1 MNDATPILEI
11 TNVEKHFG
19 GLAALDGVNLKINS
33 GKLTAIIGPNGA
45 GKTTLFNV
53 ITGTLPTS
61 SGNVRFQGKQITGKA
76 VHEINKMG
84 LARTLQIKSVFSGMT
99 VLENLWIAAQ
109 SRDGI
114 FKPFQ
119 SAHKL
124 KRANETAERL
134 CEELGLIHIANQEA
148 SNLSY
153 GDIALLEMG
162 LALATEPK
170 LLLLDEPICGMGPA
184 ETEQTVQKIQ
194 DLSQKIDI
202 VIIEHDI
209 EVVFD
214 ISEDI
219 IVMNLGK
226 ILARGSPTEIS
237 NNVEVR
243 VAYLGDE
250 DA

>member
-1 MNDATPILEI
+1 MTPPPVLEI
-11 TNVEKHFG
+11 LDIEKHFG
-19 GLAALDGVNLKINS
+19 GLVALDGVNASIQS

-53 ITGTLPTS
+53 ITGIIPAS
-61 SGNVRFQGKQITGKA
+61 AGFVKFQGQEITGQP
-76 VHEINKMG
+76 VHEISKLGM
-84 LARTLQIKSVFSGMT
+84 ARTLQIKSVFSGMT
-99 VLENLWIAAQ
+99 VRKNLWIAAQ
-109 SRDGI
+109 SREGV

-119 SAHKL
+119 PTRKSKH
-124 KRANETAERL
+124 ANETADRI
-134 CEELGLIHIANQEA
+134 CEELGLSALFDQEA

-153 GDIALLEMG
+153 GDVALLEIG

-184 ETEQTVQKIQ
+184 ETEQTVEKIRS
-194 DLSQKIDI
+194 LSKRIDI

-226 ILARGSPTEIS
+226 VLARGTPDEIAK
-237 NNVEVR
+237 NMEVR
-243 VAYLGDE
+243 AAYLGDE

>member
-1 MNDATPILEI
+1 MIGDAPILEI
-11 TNVEKHFG
+11 TDIQKNFG
-19 GLAALDGVNLKINS
+19 GLAALGGVNAAVTS

-53 ITGTLPTS
+53 ITGILPASAGT
-61 SGNVRFQGKQITGKA
+61 VKFQGQNITGKP
-76 VHEINKMG
+76 VHEISRLGM
-84 LARTLQIKSVFSGMT
+84 ARTLQIKSVFNGMT
-99 VLENLWIAAQ
+99 VRENLWIAAQ
-109 SRDGI
+109 SRDGV

-119 SAHKL
+119 SADKSKH
-124 KRANETAERL
+124 ANEPAERI
-134 CEELGLIHIANQEA
+134 CEELGLTSLVDQEA

-153 GDIALLEMG
+153 GDIALLEIG

-184 ETEQTVQKIQ
+184 ETEQTVHKIQ
-194 DLSQKIDI
+194 DLSKRIDI

-214 ISEDI
+214 ISDDI

-226 ILARGSPTEIS
+226 VLARGAPEEIAKDP
-237 NNVEVR
+237 EVR
-243 VAYLGDE
+243 AAYLGDD

>member
-1 MNDATPILEI
+1 MTDIPVLEF

-19 GLAALDGVNLKINS
+19 GLVALDGVNAAVES

-53 ITGTLPTS
+53 ITGIIPASAGQLK
-61 SGNVRFQGKQITGKA
+61 FQGKDITGKP
-76 VHEINKMG
+76 VHEISRLG
-84 LARTLQIKSVFSGMT
+84 LARTLQIKSVFNGMT
-99 VLENLWIAAQ
+99 VRENLWIAAQ
-109 SRDGI
+109 SRDGV

-119 SAHKL
+119 RASKS
-124 KRANETAERL
+124 KRANETADRI
-134 CEELGLIHIANQEA
+134 CEELGLSAFANQEA

-153 GDIALLEMG
+153 GDIALLEIG

-184 ETEQTVQKIQ
+184 ETEQTVEKIQ
-194 DLSQKIDI
+194 ELAKRIDI

-219 IVMNLGK
+219 IVMNLGQ
-226 ILARGSPTEIS
+226 ILARGAPKEIA
-237 NNVEVR
+237 NDVAVR
-243 VAYLGDE
+243 AAYLGDD

>member
-1 MNDATPILEI
+1 MNPPPILEI
-11 TNVEKHFG
+11 ADIERHFG
-19 GLAALDGVNLKINS
+19 GLAALDGVNVSVNS

-53 ITGTLPTS
+53 ITGTLPAS
-61 SGNVRFQGKQITGKA
+61 AGQVKFQGQDITKKA
-76 VHEINKMG
+76 VHEINKLG
-84 LARTLQIKSVFSGMT
+84 LARTLQIKSVFNGMT

-109 SRDGI
+109 SRDGV

-119 SAHKL
+119 RATNS
-124 KRANETAERL
+124 KRANETADRI
-134 CEELGLIHIANQEA
+134 CEEMGLAHLANQEA

-194 DLSQKIDI
+194 DLANKIDI

-226 ILARGSPTEIS
+226 VLARGTPNEIA
-237 NNVEVR
+237 NNAEVR
-243 VAYLGDE
+243 AAYLGDA